1 MKHGLLVPILLLG
14 ACAPKPAPAPEP
26 PAQPAQAEPA
36 EPAEPAVP
44 PRRAPPPMEPGMSGF
59 NADHVRE
66 WTERYVDYR
75 LGPEALQ
82 LARSAATSIMAT
94 HHQGLPRPVQN
105 ADGSWGYEPPGA
117 NAMVRGPAGWTGWA
131 GAERRA
137 VAAAKAAEIDRILAD
152 RAFWAELDHVPPTC
166 TDAGARRLVIRHA
179 GRITVRQQSCGGVGL
194 TGRLWEL
201 VYGGPG

>member
-1 MKHGLLVPILLLG
+1 MKKLLPILLLSAA
-14 ACAPKPAPAPEP
+14 ACVARPVPEP
-26 PAQPAQAEPA
+26 SPSAEPSRAEPAQPRPA
-36 EPAEPAVP
+36 DP
-44 PRRAPPPMEPGMSGF
+44 PRRQPPPLETGMSGF

-66 WTERYVDYR
+66 WTERHVEYR

-82 LARSAATSIMAT
+82 DARSAATSIMAT

-105 ADGSWGYEPPGA
+105 PDGSWGYEPPGA
-117 NAMVRGPAGWTGWA
+117 NAMVRTSTGWSGWS

-137 VAAAKAAEIDRILAD
+137 VAAARAAEIDRILAD
-152 RAFWAELDHVPPTC
+152 RAFWAEPDYVPPTC

-179 GRITVRQQSCGGVGL
+179 GRTTARQQSCSGQGL
-194 TGRLWEL
+194 TNRLWEL